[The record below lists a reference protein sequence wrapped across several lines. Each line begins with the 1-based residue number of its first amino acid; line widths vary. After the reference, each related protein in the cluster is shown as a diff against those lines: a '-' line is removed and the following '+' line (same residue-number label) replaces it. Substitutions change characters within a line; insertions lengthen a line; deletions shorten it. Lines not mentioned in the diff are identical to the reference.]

1 MRVIRSLE
9 GGGLLPASFGIYYSR
24 YTKGAFFSIGT
35 LSPGG
40 NNMPTRKQQSS
51 TVDSWRDVPQFA
63 TETEEVAWWST
74 HEPGERLLTQME
86 PVPLTPEE
94 SKARS
99 ARTHP
104 VAIRFDESTLG
115 RVRALAHR
123 RHKGYQTLLKEF
135 VVERLYEEEKREGMV
150 G

>member
-1 MRVIRSLE
+1 M
-9 GGGLLPASFGIYYSR
+9 A
-24 YTKGAFFSIGT
+24 
-35 LSPGG
+35 
-40 NNMPTRKQQSS
+40 TRKKQIS
-51 TVDSWRDVPQFA
+51 TVDSWSEVPQFA
-63 TETEEVAWWST
+63 TEAEEAEWWSA
-74 HEPGERLLTQME
+74 HEPGDRLLTQMK
-86 PVPLTPEE
+86 PVALTPEE
-94 SKARS
+94 QTARG

-104 VAIRFDESTLG
+104 VAIRFDDSTLQ